1 MEGSIFALA
10 GFFHDESHSTT
21 DKGLRI
27 VCGELIPQCR
37 HTYPISDYDK
47 NGEEFNRHPDTIS
60 GIRVYSLVKERY
72 REDKKYLDK
81 KNPIQNLEI
90 WAYKRAEFWIFCVWL
105 YYYERYTQENVQLC
119 RDLMDF
125 LELDEAVMFE
135 MRDIA
140 EAYKFVT
147 ESADKKDLD
156 ASIEALIE
164 LG

>member
-1 MEGSIFALA
+1 
-10 GFFHDESHSTT
+10 
-21 DKGLRI
+21 
-27 VCGELIPQCR
+27 
-37 HTYPISDYDK
+37 
-47 NGEEFNRHPDTIS
+47 
-60 GIRVYSLVKERY
+60 
-72 REDKKYLDK
+72 
-81 KNPIQNLEI
+81 
-90 WAYKRAEFWIFCVWL
+90 
-105 YYYERYTQENVQLC
+105 
-119 RDLMDF
+119 MDF